1 MQVIGFVE
9 DEHCL
14 CTLTFMKTKPQNRL
28 TMHLEL
34 VIRMF
39 NQKFFTLKTFPFG
52 ASIQNWK
59 DSKMQYG
66 VKS

>member
-1 MQVIGFVE
+1 VQVIGFVE

-14 CTLTFMKTKPQNRL
+14 STLTFMKIKPWNRL

-39 NQKFFTLKTFPFG
+39 NQQLFILKTFPFG
-52 ASIQNWK
+52 GSIQNWK
-59 DSKMQYG
+59 DNTM
-66 VKS
+66 